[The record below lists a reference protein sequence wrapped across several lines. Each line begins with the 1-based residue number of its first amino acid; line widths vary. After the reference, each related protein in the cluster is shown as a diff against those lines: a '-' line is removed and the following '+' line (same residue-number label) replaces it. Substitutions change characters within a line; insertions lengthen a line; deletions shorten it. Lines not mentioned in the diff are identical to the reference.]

1 MTPRSESVK
10 GGSAK
15 VFKEFFFDAS
25 HYLPGYKGKCEQFHG
40 HTYRLEVGVAGAIG
54 SDGMVMDFNKIKEIV
69 SKEVVEVLDHRN
81 LNDLFENP
89 TAENIASWIFV
100 KLGRKMPVCSVKLWE
115 GNGKWV
121 EIVGEA

>member
-1 MTPRSESVK
+1 MAKRSEKVK
-10 GGSAK
+10 DVSAK

-40 HTYRLEVGVAGAIG
+40 HTYRLEVGVAGTIG

-69 SKEVVEVLDHRN
+69 SVEVIEVLDHRN

-89 TAENIASWIFV
+89 TAENIASWIFS
-100 KLGRKMPVCSVKLWE
+100 KLAKKMPVC
-115 GNGKWV
+115 
-121 EIVGEA
+121 